1 MRKLVVGSF
10 VSLDGVVGSP
20 MEWATPFFSEEA
32 VEHAY
37 RKAGEA
43 DYFLLG
49 RKTYEMFAA
58 KWPALTGKY
67 MDRMN
72 GLRKLVATRTLTTAT
87 WNAEIIEGEVI
98 EAIAKLKK
106 EPGGT
111 ILKYGL
117 TQLDQTLLSAGLI
130 DEFQLSIIPT
140 KVGAGKRAFE
150 GIEPADLRLELTD
163 THRFDN
169 GVMLMTYVPR

>member
-20 MEWATPFFSEEA
+20 MQWATPFFSEEA

-37 RKAGEA
+37 QKAGEA

-58 KWPALTGKY
+58 KWPTLTGKY

-87 WNAEIIEGEVI
+87 WNAEIIKGDVVET
-98 EAIAKLKK
+98 IASLKR

-111 ILKYGL
+111 LLKYGL
-117 TQLDQTLLSAGLI
+117 TQLDQTLLEAGLI

-150 GIEPADLRLELTD
+150 DIDPALLKLELSD
-163 THRFDN
+163 THRFEN
-169 GVMLMTYVPR
+169 GVVLLTYVPR

>member
-20 MEWATPFFSEEA
+20 MQWATPFFGEQA

-37 RKAGEA
+37 LQAGEA

-49 RKTYEMFAA
+49 RKTYEMFAV
-58 KWPALTGKY
+58 KWPTLSGKY

-72 GLRKLVATRTLTTAT
+72 GLRKLVATRTLTTVA
-87 WNAEIIEGEVI
+87 WNAEIIEGDVV
-98 EAIAKLKK
+98 EAIGKLKQ
-106 EPGGT
+106 EPGGI

-130 DEFQLSIIPT
+130 DEFQISLIPT
-140 KVGAGKRAFE
+140 KIGAGKRAFE
-150 GIEPADLRLELTD
+150 DIDPAQLKLELTD

-169 GVMLMTYVPR
+169 GVMLLTYVPR

>member
-1 MRKLVVGSF
+1 
-10 VSLDGVVGSP
+10 
-20 MEWATPFFSEEA
+20 MEWATPFFGEEA

-37 RKAGEA
+37 GKAGEA

-49 RKTYEMFAA
+49 RRTYEMFAA
-58 KWPALTGKY
+58 KWPGLGGKY

-72 GLRKLVATRTLTTAT
+72 GLRKLVASRTLTTAT
-87 WNAEIIEGEVI
+87 WNAEVI
-98 EAIAKLKK
+98 QGDVAGAITRLKR

-140 KVGAGKRAFE
+140 RVGGGKRAFDD
-150 GIEPADLRLELTD
+150 IDPTLLKLELVD
-163 THRFDN
+163 THRFGN
-169 GVMLMTYVPR
+169 GVVLLTYVPR

>member
-20 MEWATPFFSEEA
+20 MEWATPFFDEEA

-37 RKAGEA
+37 LKAGEA

-49 RKTYEMFAA
+49 RRTYEMFAA
-58 KWPALTGKY
+58 KWPSLSGKY

-72 GLRKLVATRTLTTAT
+72 GLRKLVASRMLTAAT
-87 WNAEIIEGEVI
+87 WNAEIIEGDVA
-98 EAIAKLKK
+98 EAIGRLKR
-106 EPGGT
+106 ERGGT

-117 TQLDQTLLSAGLI
+117 TQLDRSLLAAGLI

-140 KVGAGKRAFE
+140 RIGAGKRAFE
-150 GIEPADLRLELTD
+150 DIDPGLLKLELID
-163 THRFDN
+163 THRFAN
-169 GVMLMTYVPR
+169 GVVILTYVPR